1 MLLSEKLFLSNSFSI
16 VLDMDEKES
25 SSKTI
30 EKITNRINYKVIA
43 IIVALTAGDLIYG
56 LYFFDGSNFDI
67 KDGWYM
73 AGIFGVG
80 VASILVAKKYHG
92 SEMLGKA
99 YLFLGLGFFA
109 WFIADVG
116 YYYQQFVLDIDPWP
130 SPFDIGF
137 FVSYVFTI
145 LHLGLNT
152 RYFRPKWSK
161 EMKAVLIVIPIVAV
175 GSFTAIAYNSW
186 GEYVGEDDY
195 TQDDL
200 VFDIGY
206 TNLFIVGIAITLAFA
221 VVGASVF
228 RHSVLKETWL
238 LLAIGI
244 CLWVATDSVYFYLET
259 IEEFTHNHPINSGW
273 TAAFMV
279 IIYALYKHTK
289 TL

>member
-1 MLLSEKLFLSNSFSI
+1 MGKEESGTNTVGIKSN
-16 VLDMDEKES
+16 
-25 SSKTI
+25 
-30 EKITNRINYKVIA
+30 KINIKVIG
-43 IIVALTAGDLIYG
+43 IIVALTIGDLIYG
-56 LYFFDGSNFDI
+56 LYYFDGSYFDI

-73 AGIFGVG
+73 AGL
-80 VASILVAKKYHG
+80 ASIGICSIIVAKKYRG

-99 YLFLGLGFFA
+99 YLFLGLGFLS
-109 WFIADVG
+109 WFFADVG

-130 SPFDIGF
+130 SIFDIGF
-137 FVSYVFTI
+137 FASYVFAI

-161 EMKAVLIVIPIVAV
+161 EMKAVIIVIPILAV
-175 GSFTAIAYNSW
+175 GSFSMIAYDAW
-186 GEYVGEDDY
+186 GEYDELMF
-195 TQDDL
+195 DL
-200 VFDIGY
+200 VY
-206 TNLFIVGIAITLAFA
+206 SNLFIVGISITLAFA

-228 RHSVLKETWL
+228 RNSVLKETWL
-238 LLAIGI
+238 LLALGI
-244 CLWVATDSVYFYLET
+244 FLWTATDSVYFYLET

>member
-1 MLLSEKLFLSNSFSI
+1 
-16 VLDMDEKES
+16 MDEKDS
-25 SSKTI
+25 SSKTTQI
-30 EKITNRINYKVIA
+30 KSNAINYKVIA
-43 IIVALTAGDLIYG
+43 IIVALTIGDLIYG
-56 LYFFDGSNFDI
+56 LYYFDGSDFDI
-67 KDGWYM
+67 KDGYYM

-80 VASILVAKKYHG
+80 VVSILVAKKYHG

-116 YYYQQFVLDIDPWP
+116 YYYQQFVLEIDPWP

-137 FVSYVFTI
+137 FLSYIFAI
-145 LHLGLNT
+145 LHLSLNT

-175 GSFTAIAYNSW
+175 GSFTMIAYDTW
-186 GEYVGEDDY
+186 GEYDE
-195 TQDDL
+195 L
-200 VFDIGY
+200 LFDIGY
-206 TNLFIVGIAITLAFA
+206 SNLFIIGISITLAFA

-244 CLWVATDSVYFYLET
+244 GLWVSTDSVYFYLET

-273 TAAFMV
+273 TASFMI